1 MAPVGPSTAPEPVA
15 EEMDDIFDYTVDQDV
30 FRDVDVNMDAPSER
44 QAAHLKPKDGRD
56 VLGLDEEVKVT
67 RKRQPV
73 ARLDE
78 ERLLSQAGI
87 PKLRRIAKERFHFK
101 GKGHE
106 VRHLHLLNNL
116 ALTGDLV
123 PRSGSSPEY
132 LSAMAR

>member
-78 ERLLSQAGI
+78 ERSDSSKRTLFVMLTTLGYC
-87 PKLRRIAKERFHFK
+87 PKPEFQSYGELPKNVSISKEK
-101 GKGHE
+101 
-106 VRHLHLLNNL
+106 V
-116 ALTGDLV
+116 T
-123 PRSGSSPEY
+123 RS
-132 LSAMAR
+132 ATFTF